1 MKREQLSDAIGML
14 EDGCIT
20 EHLHYKSRR
29 PWWYAAVAVAAC
41 VAILLGGLTVWPY
54 LKDGH
59 TPPVVD
65 TPTNDGGAVTTT
77 TPSTK
82 PTHKENPIMPMMIPL
97 ATPVYPKMA
106 ARPAEYEEV
115 AWDAWRDG
123 VTAQRQQVQGQ
134 SEGMTDFYRRT
145 MATFLAGEAGE
156 NRVYSPLNVYMALS
170 MLAETADGNSRQQI
184 LDLLGQTN
192 LTALRQKNAAL
203 WNGVYLDD
211 GAVLSRLANSLWL
224 AEGDRWQ
231 YDTATAD
238 TLAKH
243 YYASTFK
250 GKMGDPAY
258 DAALQKWINDQT
270 DNLLTEQAADLQFDP
285 DTALALASTICFK
298 AKWSDEFDPDAT
310 VDGKFHAA
318 AGDVDC
324 RYMKQGV
331 MGTAYYGNQFTAIS
345 LGLDDGAYQMF
356 FFLPNE
362 GVAVDKLITDRQVL
376 SVMQN
381 AYESGLSRYLQIEM
395 TIPKFD
401 IASDQDLADGL
412 KTLGVTDVF
421 DPRKGNFDGILEPQ
435 TEPIYVSKVDHAA
448 RVAID
453 EEGVT
458 AAAYTVEVLNGTGA
472 PMDTLEFVADRPF
485 MFAITG
491 PGNTLMF
498 TGIVEQP

>member
-1 MKREQLSDAIGML
+1 MNKEQLSDAIGYL
-14 EDGCIT
+14 DDGLIK
-20 EHLHYKSRR
+20 EHQHFRRRR
-29 PWWYAAVAVAAC
+29 PWWHAAVAVAAC
-41 VAILLGGLTVWPY
+41 VAVLLGGLAVWPY
-54 LKDGH
+54 LRSGN
-59 TPPVVD
+59 TPPPISGD
-65 TPTNDGGAVTTT
+65 
-77 TPSTK
+77 PSTNE
-82 PTHKENPIMPMMIPL
+82 ENPIMPAMLTL
-97 ATPVYPKMA
+97 ATPVYPEMA
-106 ARPAEYEEV
+106 PRPAEYE
-115 AWDAWRDG
+115 ATAHDAWLDD
-123 VTAQRQQVQGQ
+123 VAAQRQQIRGQ

-145 MATFLAGEAGE
+145 MSAFLAGQAGE

-184 LDLLGQTN
+184 LDLLGQSD
-192 LTALRQKNAAL
+192 LSALRQKNAAL

-224 AEGDRWQ
+224 AQGDRWQ

-238 TLAKH
+238 LLAKH
-243 YYASTFK
+243 YYASVFT

-270 DNLLTEQAADLQFDP
+270 DNLLSEQAADLQFDP

-298 AKWSDEFDPDAT
+298 AKWVDEFNPETT
-310 VDGKFHAA
+310 VDGVFHAA

-324 RYMKQGV
+324 RYMRQGQ
-331 MGTAYYGNQFTAIS
+331 MDFAYYGNRFTAVS
-345 LGLDDGAYQMF
+345 LGLDDYAYRMF
-356 FFLPNE
+356 FFLPDE
-362 GVAVDKLITDRQVL
+362 GVSVDELIADGQAL

-381 AYESGLSRYLQIEM
+381 PDGCGLGKYLNIRM

-401 IASDQDLADGL
+401 VASDRDLAEGL
-412 KTLGVTDVF
+412 QTLGVTDVF
-421 DPRKGNFDGILEPQ
+421 DPQKGDFGGILNPQ
-435 TEPIYVSKVDHAA
+435 TEPVYVSKVDHAA

-458 AAAYTVEVLNGTGA
+458 AAAYTVELLAGAGA
-472 PMDTLEFVADRPF
+472 PSETLDFVVDRPF

-491 PGNTLMF
+491 PGNTILF